1 MSASAAPAAP
11 AAPAASDDAARAA
24 AQVAVRHRNRARRR
38 IVVIWVARIV
48 LLAVCLAIWEAV
60 VKFGLA
66 NALFFSDP
74 TAIVAF
80 LAQAVPNGE
89 LTEHTVVTIVET
101 LWGFVIGSVFGIVS
115 GLIFARLSTLDAIF
129 DPFLNVLNALPR
141 VALAP
146 LFILWFGIDQPS
158 KVALAVS
165 LVYFILLINTRAGVK
180 TVPEEYIIIARSLG
194 AGERELFTKVILP
207 GAVPAIFAGLRLAAV
222 YSLLGVVVGEMIAAK
237 AGLGQQLTYYAGTFN
252 TAGVFGVLII
262 LAIIAGVLNAGM
274 VFIEGRLLRWQRRS
288 E

>member
-1 MSASAAPAAP
+1 MSASAASTAPTAA
-11 AAPAASDDAARAA
+11 DDAARAA
-24 AQVAVRHRNRARRR
+24 ARVAARSRNRARRR
-38 IVVIWVARIV
+38 TVTIWTARIV
-48 LLAVCLAIWEAV
+48 LLAVSLAIWQILV
-60 VKFGLA
+60 TSGLA
-66 NALFFSDP
+66 NALFFSEP
-74 TAIVAF
+74 STIVAF
-80 LAQAVPNGE
+80 LAQAVPSGE

-101 LWGFVIGSVFGIVS
+101 VWGFVIGSVFGILS
-115 GLIFARLSTLDAIF
+115 GLIFARFSTLDAIF

-158 KVALAVS
+158 KIALAVS

-180 TVPEEYIIIARSLG
+180 TVPEEYVIIARSLG

-262 LAIIAGVLNAGM
+262 LAVIAAVLNAGM
-274 VFIEGRLLRWQRRS
+274 VFIEGRLLRWQHRDQ
-288 E
+288 